1 MPVFI
6 KNNKY
11 DNLINNV
18 VYTSFFIHQLFFLF
32 SVSAFARSAQSIRN
46 VVNSIIILSFAVMS
60 LTIIY
65 YFFRGKFSPKEIM
78 IYAIIAVPLLI
89 SLYNYRVVMVISNLF
104 YVAIFKNV
112 DCKKS
117 LKIVL
122 YATVIGFCINILF
135 YIFTPYKGIVGQSYP
150 DGSLRMRNGLGFSY
164 AYITSYYYLTLVL
177 MVILAYDKFNPLTYV
192 ILTVLNIVVF
202 RFTDTKAAFTY
213 TMLAIII
220 HLMFIRFKNQFIYNI
235 FKIGVIVI
243 YPIATLLAIFLPVF
257 YVRGNRIWDILNRI
271 VNGRLSLTQRSFID
285 CGWTWFGQS
294 AALWKEGVRWAD
306 SAIVL
311 MLIQNGLIVL
321 IMSVIFMTFFSYMS
335 VKINHKPLMIVMF
348 VMAIRA
354 IFDLGFM
361 TMQLGPVIIM
371 FYDVYYKY
379 KNKIICDY

>member
-1 MPVFI
+1 MLHFLFT
-6 KNNKY
+6 N
-11 DNLINNV
+11 
-18 VYTSFFIHQLFFLF
+18 FFFLF

-65 YFFRGKFSPKEIM
+65 YFFRGKFSPKEIVV
-78 IYAIIAVPLLI
+78 YAIITVPLLI

-104 YVAIFKNV
+104 YAAIFKNV
-112 DCKKS
+112 NCKKS

-164 AYITSYYYLTLVL
+164 AYITSYYYLTIVL
-177 MVILAYDKFNPLTYV
+177 MVILAYDKFNLMTYI

-202 RFTDTKAAFTY
+202 KFTDTKAAFTY
-213 TMLAIII
+213 TMLAIIM

-321 IMSVIFMTFFSYMS
+321 IMSVIFMTFFSYMA

-379 KNKIICDY
+379 KNRIICDY